1 MSKSTLARTT
11 ASETVELVVTRPASV
26 SYVATGVRTMESAN
40 IENAPVCWNTSATPS
55 SRARTAVA
63 TVDCAVSICTE
74 SAPIANARGGS
85 GAVYDVPLT
94 TTTSPAGEHRTV
106 TLGIVARMHTPQFAS
121 VAVDGVIA
129 ATAPKNHRVATAD
142 GAPHVMARDLAALI
156 VSARSPADG
165 PSGVERSIADSGVV
179 PVSVAAANWRSVTV
193 PDTAVTVSATVE
205 AAVAEMLAMTA
216 AGSSWYAR
224 TVHVAP
230 PVAATVMPEAAGH
243 GVSSGRLMRTRL
255 SVLVTYA
262 DAARADMPC
271 TWTAGPGGL
280 GCTRRANPSSRNP
293 IVRPKHRREGSAIA
307 TTTWAAVVAPT
318 VKPWPPFFVTVSS
331 ARRSV
336 VASAV
341 PPETTES
348 IPRATSLSAAR
359 SVPE

>member
-1 MSKSTLARTT
+1 MARTT

-40 IENAPVCWNTSATPS
+40 IENAPVCWNASATPS

-74 SAPIANARGGS
+74 SAPIAKARGGS

-142 GAPHVMARDLAALI
+142 GTSHVMARDRADVI
-156 VSARSPADG
+156 VSASSPAD
-165 PSGVERSIADSGVV
+165 VERSIADSGVV
-179 PVSVAAANWRSVTV
+179 PVSVTGANGRSVTADPGV
-193 PDTAVTVSATVE
+193 TAVTVSATVE
-205 AAVAEMLAMTA
+205 AAVAEIRAMTA

-230 PVAATVMPEAAGH
+230 PVAATVMPDAAGQ

-255 SVLVTYA
+255 CVLVTYA
-262 DAARADMPC
+262 DA
-271 TWTAGPGGL
+271 
-280 GCTRRANPSSRNP
+280 
-293 IVRPKHRREGSAIA
+293 
-307 TTTWAAVVAPT
+307 
-318 VKPWPPFFVTVSS
+318 
-331 ARRSV
+331 
-336 VASAV
+336 
-341 PPETTES
+341 
-348 IPRATSLSAAR
+348 PRAET
-359 SVPE
+359 P